1 MAEDNFKSDVA
12 DVRFSLQRFTY
23 VDYAVFIMMLTIC
36 GLIGIYFGFVN
47 KQKSTQ
53 DYLMGG
59 RNMKLVPVCFSLV
72 ASFISG
78 ISLLGTPTE
87 LYLFGTAYVF
97 SLFGAVAMSLTLGS
111 TFLPV
116 FHELQITS
124 VYEYLELRYDKRVRI
139 FGSAIFSIY
148 LMAWLPIVI
157 YVPALAFNQ
166 VTGFNIH
173 IISPIIC
180 SVCIF
185 YTSLGGLKAVVWTD
199 VLQTIVMVSAMI
211 LVIFKST
218 IIVGGINEVLR
229 RNWSTDRL
237 AFPSLTFD
245 LTERHSIWSVS
256 IGATF
261 YWIGNIAVNQ
271 SMMQRFLALSELKS
285 AKRAIWGFLFGV
297 FVIVFIC
304 GYSGLVAYAKYY
316 ECDPLDS
323 KLALAKD
330 QLLPLLVMDVFADW
344 EGMPGIFIA
353 GVFSAALSSLSTG
366 LNSMAAV
373 VLEDFWKPFCK
384 VPTPKQSQIIV
395 RLVVI
400 ILGCIC
406 FGLVF
411 VVEKLGSVLQL
422 TMSLSSASMGPL
434 AGVFLMGLFFP
445 FIDSTDALCGG
456 IIGLLSAWWVTAQ
469 SQFAIAKGLM
479 KYNEKI
485 RFTNNCSYTFKSAVI
500 HATESSSSEVPA
512 LYRISYLWFTAL
524 GCIVTVT
531 ISCLV
536 SLRTSNK
543 VKRDIR
549 TFAPAIRK
557 YLNKREQNDFSMDEK
572 SRFNIIPEAF
582 N

>member
-97 SLFGAVAMSLTLGS
+97 SLFGAVAMSLILGS

-330 QLLPLLVMDVFADW
+330 QLLPLLVMDVFNDW

-406 FGLVF
+406 F
-411 VVEKLGSVLQL
+411 
-422 TMSLSSASMGPL
+422 
-434 AGVFLMGLFFP
+434 
-445 FIDSTDALCGG
+445 DSTDALCGG

-485 RFTNNCSYTFKSAVI
+485 RFTNNCSYTFKSAVV

-531 ISCLV
+531 VACLV

-557 YLNKREQNDFSMDEK
+557 YLNKREGNDFSMDEK
-572 SRFNIIPEAF
+572 CRFNIIPEAF

>member
-97 SLFGAVAMSLTLGS
+97 SLFGAVAMSLILGS

-124 VYEYLELRYDKRVRI
+124 VYE
-139 FGSAIFSIY
+139 
-148 LMAWLPIVI
+148 
-157 YVPALAFNQ
+157 
-166 VTGFNIH
+166 
-173 IISPIIC
+173 
-180 SVCIF
+180 
-185 YTSLGGLKAVVWTD
+185 GGLKAVVWTD

-330 QLLPLLVMDVFADW
+330 QLLPLLVMDVFNDW

-445 FIDSTDALCGG
+445 FIDSTVRWYV
-456 IIGLLSAWWVTAQ
+456 GLLVFRTTEIALLKPKLPDCLFPRGEVQYLPSGCTVWWDNW
-469 SQFAIAKGLM
+469 I
-479 KYNEKI
+479 
-485 RFTNNCSYTFKSAVI
+485 
-500 HATESSSSEVPA
+500 
-512 LYRISYLWFTAL
+512 
-524 GCIVTVT
+524 
-531 ISCLV
+531 
-536 SLRTSNK
+536 
-543 VKRDIR
+543 
-549 TFAPAIRK
+549 AIRMVG
-557 YLNKREQNDFSMDEK
+557 NSTVSICDCKRSNEV
-572 SRFNIIPEAF
+572 
-582 N
+582 

>member
-97 SLFGAVAMSLTLGS
+97 SLFGAVAMSLILGS

-285 AKRAIWGFLFGV
+285 AKR
-297 FVIVFIC
+297 
-304 GYSGLVAYAKYY
+304 
-316 ECDPLDS
+316 
-323 KLALAKD
+323 
-330 QLLPLLVMDVFADW
+330 
-344 EGMPGIFIA
+344 
-353 GVFSAALSSLSTG
+353 SLSTG

-485 RFTNNCSYTFKSAVI
+485 RFTNNCSYTFKSAVV

-531 ISCLV
+531 VACLV

-557 YLNKREQNDFSMDEK
+557 YLNKREGNDFSMDEK
-572 SRFNIIPEAF
+572 CRFNIIPEAF